1 MIQLELDLASAR
13 EQYSERPSYDTA
25 LAVQIIERDL
35 QNVRNALYGRW
46 GRYMT
51 RPATTRDAYD
61 VTQDLAEV
69 SEADLR
75 DLSPWGF
82 LKQVR
87 ELGTRDMVTIVDS
100 EGPLAVMGFIP
111 GKDYTDMWFLGTT
124 RYFDGSA
131 PIILASRRMI
141 RRFRDFCFDRPIRC
155 LTHSRH
161 PQVERWYYALGF
173 VQYPSP
179 AAETR
184 LFIL

>member
-1 MIQLELDLASAR
+1 MMQLELDLASAR
-13 EQYSERPSYDTA
+13 QQYEDKPSYDTA
-25 LAVQIIERDL
+25 LTVQLVEREL
-35 QNVRNALYGRW
+35 QNKRDALYRRW
-46 GRYMT
+46 GRFVT
-51 RPATTRDAYD
+51 RPATTRDAYE
-61 VTQDLAEV
+61 VSHDLAEV

-75 DLSPWGF
+75 DLSTWQF

-87 ELGTRDMVTIVDS
+87 ALGTQDMVSIYDD
-100 EGPLAVMGFIP
+100 GPIAVMGFIP

-141 RRFRDFCFDRPIRC
+141 RHFRDQCFDAPIRC

-173 VQYPSP
+173 VQHPSP
-179 AAETR
+179 VAGTR